1 MKFGLC
7 CSPQTLA
14 YSHPQFQDNIARLRQ
29 AGAEY
34 LEFPVAA
41 TSPEGDAREFDALRS
56 ALENAPLRIEA
67 FNSFIPAHHRIT
79 GPDVELKS
87 VLSFCHVALE
97 RCKSLGGEVVVLGS
111 AGARKVPEGFEKEQ
125 AEKQFV
131 KFCRE
136 LGPLAAETGVT
147 ICIEPLNAREDNLIL
162 SVRHGA
168 RIVDEVAHEN
178 IQLLADL
185 YHIELEGEPLENVA
199 AAGARLRHTHVADVG
214 RVAPGYAAQGEADFR
229 GFFAA
234 LNRAGYDRSTPA
246 ARCSF
251 EGSYDDMFAQAE
263 PLVSLLRDRYNAAA
277 SSR

>member
-29 AGAEY
+29 VGAEY

-67 FNSFIPAHHRIT
+67 FNSFLPAHHRIT
-79 GPDVELKS
+79 GPSVDLKN
-87 VLSFCHVALE
+87 VLSFCRVALE
-97 RCKSLGGEVVVLGS
+97 RCKALGGEVVVLGS
-111 AGARKVPEGFEKEQ
+111 AGARKVPEGFDPKQ

-131 KFCRE
+131 QFCRE
-136 LGPLAAETGVT
+136 LGPLAAEIGGM

-162 SVRHGA
+162 SVEHGA
-168 RIVDEVAHEN
+168 RIVDEIAHPN
-178 IQLLADL
+178 VQLLADL
-185 YHIELEGEPLENVA
+185 YHIELEGEPLENIA
-199 AAGARLRHTHVADVG
+199 AAGTRLRHTHVADVG
-214 RVAPGYAAQGEADFR
+214 RVAPGFAAQGEADFR

-234 LNRAGYDRSTPA
+234 LNRAGYDKSTPA

-251 EGSYDDMFAQAE
+251 EGSYDDIFVQAK
-263 PLVSLLRDRYNAAA
+263 PLISLLRERYSAAI
-277 SSR
+277 SSH